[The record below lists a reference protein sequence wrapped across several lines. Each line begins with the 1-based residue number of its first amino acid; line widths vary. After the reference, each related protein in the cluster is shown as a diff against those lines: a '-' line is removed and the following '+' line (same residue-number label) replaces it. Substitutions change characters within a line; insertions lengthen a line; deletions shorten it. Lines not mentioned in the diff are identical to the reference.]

1 MTVSLAT
8 RLVLLHHVVYSIFYQ
23 AGSMICHS
31 VINQIIKRIFQQ
43 SIKMSPH
50 FRRNSNKDFNCF
62 SQRSVDKE
70 RPIIEDDHHKCKMK
84 RKVFFIWKT
93 KKLDFFEKL
102 TNEKKFPLSSI
113 WSLARWI

>member
-1 MTVSLAT
+1 
-8 RLVLLHHVVYSIFYQ
+8 
-23 AGSMICHS
+23 
-31 VINQIIKRIFQQ
+31 
-43 SIKMSPH
+43 MSPH

-102 TNEKKFPLSSI
+102 TNEKKTSNEQYMEFSPMDLDSGI
-113 WSLARWI
+113 IK